1 MISAFIRGYEI
12 LFEITELALVVL
24 LISVISVD
32 AVFSS
37 IVVLL
42 GLKTISLYVGDG
54 KSNRKYAFGLGS
66 STFSHEQ
73 NKKIRI

>member
-1 MISAFIRGYEI
+1 
-12 LFEITELALVVL
+12 
-24 LISVISVD
+24 
-32 AVFSS
+32 VFSS

-42 GLKTISLYVGDG
+42 GSKTISLYVGDG

-73 NKKIRI
+73 NKKRRI